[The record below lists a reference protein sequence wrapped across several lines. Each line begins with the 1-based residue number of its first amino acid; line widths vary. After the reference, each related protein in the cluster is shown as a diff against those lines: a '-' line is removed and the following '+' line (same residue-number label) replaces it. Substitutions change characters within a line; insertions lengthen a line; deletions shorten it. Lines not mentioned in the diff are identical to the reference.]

1 MVAMKLVDFATNRRR
16 QAECRARDDILSLL
30 SDDELVKV
38 APLGGEGEYLGLGR
52 HGASSC
58 RLEAQNAA
66 ACCPGVRGARDV
78 GQIRGI
84 GVERAKPG

>member
-38 APLGGEGEYLGLGR
+38 GRAPLGGPNQY
-52 HGASSC
+52 
-58 RLEAQNAA
+58 
-66 ACCPGVRGARDV
+66 
-78 GQIRGI
+78 
-84 GVERAKPG
+84 